1 VYRAE
6 LLEVLFEQMLGR
18 LTAHSAD
25 LTRVAAALPADFLFA
40 GLEFQR
46 HGFAGPQPGNRQPGE
61 NLVRAQQQK
70 RRDVLHFHYR
80 AKNLAHLAARQ
91 HPPMG

>member
-1 VYRAE
+1 MYRAE

-46 HGFAGPQPGNRQPGE
+46 TALPAH
-61 NLVRAQQQK
+61 NLVIASVGK
-70 RRDVLHFHYR
+70 ILPALSSKNGATCCIFTIVL
-80 AKNLAHLAARQ
+80 KI
-91 HPPMG
+91 

>member
-46 HGFAGPQPGNRQPGE
+46 HGFAGPQPGNRQQGGILSALSSK
-61 NLVRAQQQK
+61 NGATCCIFTI
-70 RRDVLHFHYR
+70 VL
-80 AKNLAHLAARQ
+80 KI
-91 HPPMG
+91 